1 MERID
6 KAKEQLSLL
15 KQNSNLFSIKEKLG
29 MASVIRDNLSSDESV
44 IAECNGNPHTSE
56 ERKQLLDEIQ
66 NFQLSLIKENIH
78 KIEDVPFERFRV
90 LDFEKAKIELSQIA
104 DNELKSNLFSES
116 EVPPL
121 YENIVDC
128 KAHIDT
134 LNRVSTNCKYGKY
147 KVLIMGDFE
156 SGKSTTLD
164 AFCDGRHI
172 SAIGK
177 GSATSAVLV
186 SATYA
191 EKESIII
198 HWRQKEQ
205 FYPIFDRIKPF
216 LPEILWDSFDLDSQ
230 SSRLEVYNAIEDLRN
245 GANCPNIAN
254 GDAKF
259 LMICSFILFYYGK
272 NELQE
277 KKNLLS
283 SVSDVS
289 NITRFP
295 EKGEGTWEKSGI
307 DKFTMDDVIFVF
319 VDYVECFI
327 PSETLRELNCTIIDS
342 PGLFNS
348 AYDTMVTEKAMK
360 EAHAIMYILPYNK
373 GIGMDVC
380 QSLYTI
386 KNNYADIHRKLFIA
400 NNLILTNDH
409 DFYESNNLILTND
422 NDFYESNCEQI
433 ESMFGSEKMVYQY
446 DGKLAYLAQLRKLF
460 MSGTAEEKDYS
471 HLMTVVTKTIKK
483 FVSKKFDHFDD
494 AWLYHTKKYQL
505 PDMPVDEILESCGF
519 CDLIREL
526 KQFIAQNESHA
537 VVISNGLS
545 PMRNELVSVGN
556 SMFRSYIEP
565 YISSLDSLIDL
576 WKIRID
582 KAIKFQEYV
591 RTLAKEK
598 LFGSNGHNQSLLDR
612 ISEEEYSKLFTDDFY
627 NTLSEKVSG
636 VLYDN
641 KGKLLATKTL
651 LKTDKSKFQQRF
663 MELSS
668 PWIRDEIEKL
678 ISSKIEHLIDYME
691 SGQDKTVENM
701 FTPIV
706 DVLENELKQHWANS
720 FNDDKGVSMSDYL
733 AIPKNLSFSKRDGI
747 GQTGYESDRLFGNDV
762 CVTLLGGM
770 IAQISATV
778 AGISTMIAAYISA
791 ILCDPTGVSETVV
804 LAISALVGIGGL
816 VVTSIAPDAI
826 RNQFIKILSHE
837 IKPKIRDNAD
847 HGFRNVVKTHFENTF
862 NKYIGNLS
870 VNINKLKNE
879 RDIAITPNPCK
890 ESLCFRSLESIINI
904 QKQIQIYDQ
913 YKSNNLEDETI

>member
-1 MERID
+1 MEKID
-6 KAKEQLSLL
+6 KAKEQLNLL
-15 KQNSNLFSIKEKLG
+15 KQDFSLFSIKEILS
-29 MASVIRDNLSSDESV
+29 MASVIRDNLSSDSSV
-44 IAECNGNPHTSE
+44 IAECNDNPQASE
-56 ERKQLLDEIQ
+56 ERKLLLDEIHD
-66 NFQLSLIKENIH
+66 FQISLISENIH
-78 KIEDVPFERFRV
+78 KTEEIPFEKFSV
-90 LDFEKAKIELSQIA
+90 IDFEKSKKELSEIA
-104 DNELKSNLFSES
+104 DNELMSNLFSES
-116 EVPPL
+116 ETPSL
-121 YENIVDC
+121 FENTEEC
-128 KAHIDT
+128 KAHINT
-134 LNRVSTNCKYGKY
+134 LNSVSANCKYGKY
-147 KVLIMGDFE
+147 KVLIMGDFQ

-164 AFCDGRHI
+164 AICDGRHI

-191 EKESIII
+191 AKESIII

-205 FYPIFDRIKPF
+205 FFPIFDRIKPF
-216 LPEILWDSFDLDSQ
+216 LPEFSWDSFDLDSQ
-230 SSRLEVYNAIEDLRN
+230 SSRLELYNEIEILRN
-245 GANCPNIAN
+245 GAHCPNVAN

-277 KKNLLS
+277 KKNSLS

-295 EKGEGTWEKSGI
+295 ENGEGTWEKSGI

-360 EAHAIMYILPYNK
+360 EAHAIMYILPYYK
-373 GIGMDVC
+373 SIGMDVC

-400 NNLILTNDH
+400 NNLILTD
-409 DFYESNNLILTND
+409 D

-433 ESMFGSEKMVYQY
+433 ESMFGSEKIVYQY
-446 DGKLAYLAQLRKLF
+446 DGKLAYLTQLRKLF
-460 MSGTAEEKDYS
+460 LTGTAKEKDYS
-471 HLMTVVTKTIKK
+471 HLMTVVTKTFKN

-494 AWLYHTKKYQL
+494 AWSYHTKKYQL
-505 PDMPVDEILESCGF
+505 SDMSVDEMLETCGYYE
-519 CDLIREL
+519 LIHEL
-526 KQFIAQNESHA
+526 KQFIAKNESYA
-537 VVISNGLS
+537 VVISNGLT

-556 SMFRSYIEP
+556 SLFRSYIEP
-565 YISSLDSLIDL
+565 YISSIDSLIDL
-576 WKIRID
+576 WKVRID
-582 KAIKFQEYV
+582 KATKFQEYV

-598 LFGSNGHNQSLLDR
+598 LFGSNGYNKPLLER
-612 ISEEEYSKLFTDDFY
+612 ISDEEYSKLFTDDLY
-627 NTLSEKVSG
+627 TTLSENVSG

-651 LKTDKSKFQQRF
+651 LRTDKSKFQKRF

-668 PWIRDEIEKL
+668 PWIKDEIEKL
-678 ISSKIEHLIDYME
+678 ISSKIEYLIDYME

-701 FTPIV
+701 FTPVV
-706 DVLENELKQHWANS
+706 DILENDLKQHWSNL

-778 AGISTMIAAYISA
+778 AGISTMIAGYISA

-804 LAISALVGIGGL
+804 LAISALVGIGGFF
-816 VVTSIAPDAI
+816 VTLIAPDAI

-862 NKYIGNLS
+862 NKYIDNLS

-879 RDIAITPNPCK
+879 RDVAITPNPCK
-890 ESLCFRSLESIINI
+890 ESLCFRSLESIITI

-913 YKSNNLEDETI
+913 FKSNNLEDETI